1 MAWAFTLTCCYSHW
15 MYRRMESKQMVNSRR
30 KGAVGEREIAT
41 YLREHGFTE
50 ARRGQQFHGGSDS
63 PDVVGMTGFHIEV
76 KRVERLDL
84 NAAMEQSIR
93 DAAKNEIP
101 VVFHRRDRDYW
112 KVTMRLDDF
121 MNMLRKE
128 QTDADN

>member
-1 MAWAFTLTCCYSHW
+1 MDGEQK
-15 MYRRMESKQMVNSRR
+15 MNSNR
-30 KGAVGEREIAT
+30 KGKVGEREIAR

-50 ARRGQQFHGGSDS
+50 ARRGQQFKGGADS
-63 PDVVGMTGFHIEV
+63 PDVVGLKGFHIEV

-93 DAAKNEIP
+93 DAAENEIP

-121 MNMLRKE
+121 MRMVKNCE
-128 QTDADN
+128 

>member
-1 MAWAFTLTCCYSHW
+1 MT
-15 MYRRMESKQMVNSRR
+15 NSNR
-30 KGAVGEREIAT
+30 KGKVGEREIAK

-50 ARRGQQFHGGSDS
+50 ARRGQQFKGGADS
-63 PDVVGMTGFHIEV
+63 PDVVGLIGFHVEV

-93 DAAKNEIP
+93 DSAPNETPI
-101 VVFHRRDRDYW
+101 VVHRRNNDYW

-121 MNMLRKE
+121 MEVVLNGRRP
-128 QTDADN
+128 

>member
-1 MAWAFTLTCCYSHW
+1 MT
-15 MYRRMESKQMVNSRR
+15 NSRR
-30 KGAVGEREIAT
+30 KGAVGEREIAK

-50 ARRGQQFHGGSDS
+50 ARRGQQFKGGADS
-63 PDVVGMTGFHIEV
+63 PDVVGLTGFHVEV

-93 DAAKNEIP
+93 DCGENETPI
-101 VVFHRRDRDYW
+101 VVHRRNNDYW

-121 MNMLRKE
+121 MEVIHGR
-128 QTDADN
+128 

>member
-1 MAWAFTLTCCYSHW
+1 LT
-15 MYRRMESKQMVNSRR
+15 NSRR
-30 KGAVGEREIAT
+30 KGAVGEREIAK

-50 ARRGQQFHGGSDS
+50 ARRGQQFKGGADS
-63 PDVVGMTGFHIEV
+63 PDVVGLTGFHIEV

-93 DAAKNEIP
+93 DSAPDETPI
-101 VVFHRRDRDYW
+101 VVHRRNNDYW

-121 MNMLRKE
+121 MEVIHGR
-128 QTDADN
+128 

>member
-1 MAWAFTLTCCYSHW
+1 
-15 MYRRMESKQMVNSRR
+15 
-30 KGAVGEREIAT
+30 
-41 YLREHGFTE
+41 
-50 ARRGQQFHGGSDS
+50 
-63 PDVVGMTGFHIEV
+63 MTGFHIEV

-93 DAAKNEIP
+93 DAAENEIP

-121 MNMLRKE
+121 MRMVKNCE
-128 QTDADN
+128 

>member
-1 MAWAFTLTCCYSHW
+1 M
-15 MYRRMESKQMVNSRR
+15 NSNR
-30 KGAVGEREIAT
+30 KGKVGEREIAA
-41 YLREHGFTE
+41 YLREHGYKE
-50 ARRGQQFHGGSDS
+50 ARRGQQFHGGADS
-63 PDVVGMTGFHIEV
+63 PDVVGMKGFHIEV

-93 DAAKNEIP
+93 DAAMNEIP